1 MKSIFEKIKDIGW
14 GIAGLGFFALVILI
28 PVLFILGS
36 VWVAENI
43 LPWLTPIMW
52 LVLVFD
58 IVILLPLTIFKRIRG
73 YAGIGLFISSY
84 IFGFTLWLFG
94 LLLAYFLWGFL
105 AVFIG
110 LALVGVGVV
119 PVAMLATLLNGEW
132 GLLGQ
137 LVLFTVITFGVRFF
151 GLYIV
156 EHAE

>member
-1 MKSIFEKIKDIGW
+1 MLEKIKDIG
-14 GIAGLGFFALVILI
+14 GYILGAGFFALMILI

-43 LPWLTPIMW
+43 LPWVAPIMW
-52 LVLVFD
+52 LVLAFD
-58 IVILLPLTIFKRIRG
+58 IVILLPLIIFQKTRG

-110 LALVGVGVV
+110 LILAGVGVV
-119 PVAMLATLLNGEW
+119 PVAMLATLFNGEW
-132 GLLGQ
+132 ALLGLL
-137 LVLFTVITFGVRFF
+137 VFFTAITFGTRFL
-151 GLYIV
+151 GMHIV